1 MFHPGTPD
9 GPVPVPLVQ
18 AVIEVLG
25 DWRPEAAG
33 IAYVESA
40 RRAILTRDFADGLAV
55 QRVVDAA
62 VESADAGGI
71 QVPLTRV
78 AVD

>member
-1 MFHPGTPD
+1 MTREWITAIAEQRH
-9 GPVPVPLVQ
+9 V
-18 AVIEVLG
+18 
-25 DWRPEAAG
+25 RP
-33 IAYVESA
+33 
-40 RRAILTRDFADGLAV
+40 DFADGLAV